1 MCTVYV
7 SISHVSLAAMPPSE
21 SLSQWKPGISFHL
34 RAEGRALVAHAHTHT
49 HTHTHT
55 HIHIGGPE
63 GGPVTEPPAKG
74 AGPITLLG

>member
-7 SISHVSLAAMPPSE
+7 SISHVSFAAMPPSE
-21 SLSQWKPGISFHL
+21 SLSQWKPTISFHL
-34 RAEGRALVAHAHTHT
+34 RLEGRAHVAHAYTHMQPKTHT
-49 HTHTHT
+49 R
-55 HIHIGGPE
+55 IRGPE

>member
-21 SLSQWKPGISFHL
+21 SQSQWKPGISFHL
-34 RAEGRALVAHAHTHT
+34 RAEGRALVVHAYTDTHADTHT
-49 HTHTHT
+49 
-55 HIHIGGPE
+55 HIGGPE